1 MANGTTLSL
10 HVCVCAFFIMKN
22 IFSGWIMKVEV
33 KDTAQYN
40 SLLSSDDY
48 QKYLQDE
55 LSVS

>member
-1 MANGTTLSL
+1 
-10 HVCVCAFFIMKN
+10 
-22 IFSGWIMKVEV
+22 MKVEV

-48 QKYLQDE
+48 QKYLHDE